1 MELDLSKEALPIYEA
16 LASQTRLSMLRYIGN
31 EKKSISEIAQALQIS
46 NAITTRHVQQ
56 MEDAGLLDSERGTG
70 TNRNKK

>member
-31 EKKSISEIAQALQIS
+31 EK
-46 NAITTRHVQQ
+46 
-56 MEDAGLLDSERGTG
+56 
-70 TNRNKK
+70 